1 MAKRSINSNIES
13 HLINNEPFEY
23 AHLVKFERPFHPK
36 NGEFRTNPGRYVFLT
51 DGARDITFDADGDSS
66 AETYRANGI
75 ISIGSYSE
83 TTQARAT
90 NMTLSLAGETLG
102 TSVTA
107 TGDLNNSGTF
117 TIDGDFVDG
126 YTLDFVEK
134 GFREGDKIKVEKAN
148 GTNFADGTSA
158 KVYIISSFS
167 NDNKNITFA
176 RTGTDTDDSTF
187 ITLNSTSFTF
197 TLINEEIRGALLDKG
212 TEEFITSE
220 VTNSTSITLQNS
232 NSKIEIGQLVTGQ
245 GVEDETIVTSINGT
259 SLVVSKTQAR
269 ILAGTKLT
277 FTNPNFINREVF
289 IYKVFLDTDGNIV
302 GNSSVL
308 VFKGIINGTNIQ
320 ENRNASRVQ
329 WNLSS
334 HWGDF
339 DAVNGR
345 LTTDEIHRAL
355 DTNGKPNPDLAD
367 RPEYAYDLGFL
378 HAETSLSTIAV
389 YQTTETEYKLESK
402 RRGGLGGLL
411 GQKKYSIKEIQK
423 QVDNEVDLSVFLQ
436 GKYLPVVY
444 GVQRVNGIPIFADT
458 KSNNSKEVYVVYAIS
473 EGENHGIYN
482 LYIDGAPLVCI
493 DKSDYDVRNTSATN
507 SDSNQLQCYGRAD
520 QGGTLGGAVVT
531 GSTNYTYYDDEEDLY
546 DYGESRYT
554 TTERSVKSYT
564 RRYSNYNE
572 NDITET
578 SVSDSAEGLQHGE
591 TASIS
596 HPYSMHFTFYS
607 GRPQQDAD
615 NNLVTIAASSGFKRQ
630 SDYYSGNEAY
640 WSPNHKL
647 LDTAYAVMK
656 FSIEADQ
663 TTVPDIEYVVKGKVL
678 ECHNY
683 DGTYVPDTV
692 LGASDNHTNFIEGQ
706 SVTVEKSPDGS
717 TWTSVGTFRILD
729 KYQFTTARNS
739 QHYRFRL
746 DSVPSLGTDTYVR
759 LNDGSS
765 NYWHMLTHNNAILET
780 ATSLPSQTL
789 SITSLQT
796 DSNGLLTA
804 TLPSATVTELQAL
817 YPNITSSAST
827 SDAMIQFTGDTDGIF
842 TNLKRALFQATLSG
856 TTLTFVGTSFSAN
869 QSSTGTLS
877 GINIQAAEVFDL
889 STISEVSGI
898 TNTAEIIG
906 SYLEIVETGESR
918 RITAFDATNDYVT
931 IESAFITPP
940 TSSNTFKII
949 GRGKDLRSSIN
960 PAIQTLDLL
969 TNSRYGKGLD
979 LTNDIDLDSVKAA
992 ALLCDTR
999 SDVTMPLSSAASCG
1013 AGDIYKLTD
1022 DGTSSGNHV
1031 ASGEV
1036 LNATSSSSTVVFT
1049 NVSGKFIR
1057 NYENYISYNLGD
1069 VVTNIVNGQSEYY
1082 RVTSGAGY
1090 KATAPSHTTG
1100 TVNGFEHLTT
1110 LTLHKVSGS
1119 GPSTLSVAKDGRL
1132 LTYSLYDSDFVK
1144 YWRYIGWEENRQW
1157 CVTRHQ
1163 TNFIF
1168 DTSRSIFEN
1177 INALLSHYNG
1187 ILSYSNGK
1195 YVLDVETQ
1203 VSTPTASVLNGIQS
1217 NPLYIDND
1225 DIIGSIS
1232 LVDNSQRNSKNT
1244 IKASIADPQN
1254 NFGSR
1259 SVSFFNSDFLKADR
1273 NKVKTGSF
1281 PFTGITSYYNARIG
1295 VEKELIQ
1302 SRYSKE
1308 ISFTVGP
1315 RGLLLKPGEVI
1326 ALTYEPFGFNSK
1338 LFRIENLT
1346 YSANCNTQVK
1356 AREYDDSI
1364 YVITPQIASS
1374 AQKPTPSGS
1383 QNQVAPGTPT
1393 SLSAS
1398 NTKPGIITLNWTNT
1412 TGNTPGTKDYK
1423 EITDST
1429 EIWRAS
1435 TQGSSGNIIDHA
1447 ELITVV
1453 DNAQSYNDALG
1464 EAGTFYYWIR
1474 HRREGKRVSGN
1485 TSLLLTGDFS
1495 TGITGGVPGVAK
1507 VPSPQ
1512 LDVDISS
1519 IQVKFD
1525 DANAL
1530 SPTGAAQ
1537 DVTLTATLRNIT
1549 PNASGVIF
1557 TLVDADQSSQNDV
1570 QFTNG
1575 NATLTDTSSP
1585 YQATV
1590 DASTFEHTTTNKFVK
1605 IQVTDTSGEVFTEL
1619 VSATVTKDGSSGS
1632 IGADAIAVKLEA
1644 SQYVISY
1651 SAQGTETD
1659 TISLSTTLQG
1669 SGEFTGTPYYEFIV
1683 DGSSDQ
1689 NSTTTTYTLPDGDE
1703 PAVNENKTITVK
1715 VRDGSTTGTVKA
1727 TDSISV
1733 YGIESGSDST
1743 TAFLTNSAHVV
1754 PTDENGTIDSSLIT
1768 SGNINDAGGTFKVY
1782 IGTTD
1787 RTTSC
1792 TYTVQSESGVDAT
1805 IGASTGVYTISSTGL
1820 SDYGVAVFRVT
1831 VPSNIS
1837 PTGTSFTIDQTYT
1850 IAKSK
1855 KGNQGANGSD
1865 AKTVTLTASD
1875 YSIVY
1880 DADGANP
1887 DPSGTI
1893 TLTATSQNFTDGHFK
1908 FTGDGITDE
1917 TSYTDGT
1924 TANSDTFSFSVPSS
1938 HFTSPK
1944 LLRVGVS
1951 EGTAASTEIAFDT
1964 INIFAVKEGS
1974 NAYTVI
1980 LDNEAH
1986 ALPADE
1992 NGANLDFTGTGCT
2005 IEVYKGST
2013 ELNGITSGTPT
2024 SGQFKVTASGTGIT
2038 PSSTNG
2044 TSSGDP
2050 VIFADHSGMTG
2061 TSASITYTINIE
2073 NIQTVLKKQTF
2084 TRVDKGATGNDA
2096 QVVKLSASSQIFEL
2110 PKGSST
2116 LTPSSI
2122 TFTASRQNIS
2132 NSTTFTTNPIGINL
2146 GGSGD
2151 TRTLSNSDFGNNTAV
2166 TITATAGSFSDEITV
2181 VKVEEGTDA
2190 ITAVLGNESH
2200 TFQANNAGTVSD
2212 FSGGTTT
2219 IQVFEGATA
2228 LTFTTG
2234 TAGNGQFTVSR
2245 SASGITQSGFSGN
2258 NTTTCTTN
2266 APTAMSGDS
2275 ATITYT
2281 ITGKRANGTAFTLT
2295 KVQSFSK
2302 SKSGADGS
2310 DGDSIKLLKIYLQK
2324 LYSQSQPSTPTDDS
2338 YNFATD
2344 TLTINSTNTSAGW
2357 TQTLPTFAIG
2367 YVIYECEKIVS
2378 GTSADTNVTVDWPA
2392 PSVYNPF
2399 FDLTP
2404 NVYKRSATT
2413 PSTPSSG
2420 TANPPSGWSST
2431 IPSGTDD
2438 VWQSAGTGS
2447 WGASGLSYTW
2457 SAPTKIT
2464 GDQGDPGN
2472 NDPRSAHITI
2482 FNPSSAFSITGPTDT
2497 TTGTPY
2503 NFETGVLTI
2512 GSGGTSGWT
2521 NTRPSSEPYWTAGV
2535 KISESSYDG
2544 AQNVDYLTPS
2554 RVGKIRRFDDDDFEF
2569 EFDGTTRVKYRF
2581 SSSNSFINAGLIP
2594 TDLKNSNIS
2603 ITSGGVLQNAGGG
2616 TLDLDDITDSGNTK
2630 TYAGRAGAAIDS
2642 SNRVV
2647 GNLWNGSVARTP
2659 AEIIDGRDRAVT
2671 GLTSSGVVQ
2680 TTVPVNKGGTGQT
2693 NSNTFLNS
2701 GINISQGSGGVFT
2714 LNRGNGTT
2722 TTTTITKSLLGLNYA
2737 DGADVTANNTAAG
2750 IANQGALAT
2759 RSDVR
2764 AGTHIK
2770 DSGGTILGNDDIKN
2784 SSLDVDISGT
2794 AIKLKIGNT
2803 ETSSV
2808 TATQAL
2814 VGLSGVQ
2821 NNADPTSSNTAAG
2834 IANQGA
2840 LATRSDVLAGSHIKN
2855 AAGSATLGDAD
2866 IITSQGTSN
2875 DTSNVSGRA
2884 SATVK
2889 TEAQVGNNAGINFTA
2904 LVDDLNDPSSS
2915 LNITG
2920 ERITGGVIEGSLIK
2934 TDELNL
2940 ITNGTSSSGVSITV
2954 NSTMSSDYIADLGTG
2969 AGMYMGGISVGSLT
2983 GSSIRGASIHLDI
2996 RAGSSSTNL
3005 YSKYFPIGIKESNQY
3020 YDPGDGYE
3028 SGEDRMNMEFM
3039 YFYTGTE
3046 TLKAYITADSNG
3058 TSSGLNVTCRA
3069 VKFGAEQPNS
3079 FTFTDETGLTAASN
3093 ETTYETSNTI
3103 TLSGFTG
3110 TLTASVSGHSS
3121 AQMSIN
3127 SGTFTSSDTSVSS
3140 GNTIQLRILKPSSD
3154 ATTRSATLN
3163 VGGVQD
3169 TYSITTSGTY
3179 VPDPGDSYGCFAEG
3193 SLIWCGDGNY
3203 KPIEQIK
3210 VGNIV
3215 MTYNQEINGFEPKEV
3230 TYTMTPK
3237 EDEIYKFTFWEN
3249 DKELY
3254 MTDAHP
3260 ILGADHKWY
3269 AMDPF
3274 KCLVEHHM
3282 SAEPLTQNT
3291 ELLYIERELMTVSLK
3306 NIEMVGE
3313 QTVYNLSRV
3322 TDNENFIVDGFVA
3335 HNVRELKP

>member
-36 NGEFRTNPGRYVFLT
+36 NGEFRTNSGRYVFLT

-75 ISIGSYSE
+75 LNVGSYSE

-90 NMTLSLAGETLG
+90 GMSLTLAGETLG
-102 TSVTA
+102 TSVTV
-107 TGDLNNSGTF
+107 TGNLNSSGTF
-117 TIDGDFVDG
+117 ATTGDFVDG
-126 YTLDFVEK
+126 YILDFVEK

-148 GTNFADGTSA
+148 GTNFSDGTSA
-158 KVYIISSFS
+158 KIYIISSFS
-167 NDNKNITFA
+167 NDNQNITFA

-197 TLINEEIRGALLDKG
+197 TLINEEVRGALLDKG
-212 TEEFITSE
+212 TEEFITSA
-220 VTNSTSITLQNS
+220 VTNSTSITLENANS
-232 NSKIEIGQLVTGQ
+232 RIEIGQLVSGQ
-245 GVEDETIVTSINGT
+245 GVEDETIVTSINGA
-259 SLVVSKTQAR
+259 SLVVSKTQAS

-289 IYKVFLDTDGNIV
+289 IYKVFLDTDGSII

-320 ENRNASRVQ
+320 ENPTGSRVV

-339 DAVNGR
+339 DAVQGR

-378 HAETSLSTIAV
+378 HAETSLNTIGV

-411 GQKKYSIKEIQK
+411 GQKKYSIKEVQK

-531 GSTNYTYYDDEEDLY
+531 GSTNYTYYEDEEDFY
-546 DYGESRYT
+546 DYGEQRYSS
-554 TTERSVKSYT
+554 TERSVRSYA

-591 TASIS
+591 TASIN

-607 GRPQQDAD
+607 GRTQQDAD
-615 NNLVTIAASSGFKRQ
+615 NNLVTIAASNGFKRQ
-630 SDYYSGNEAY
+630 ADYYSGDEAY

-656 FSIEADQ
+656 FTIDADQ
-663 TTVPDIEYVVKGKVL
+663 TTVPEVEYVVKGKVL

-683 DGTYVPDTV
+683 DGTYVPDSV
-692 LGASDNHTNFIEGQ
+692 LGASDNHANFIEGQ

-940 TSSNTFKII
+940 TSSNTFKIT

-969 TNSRYGKGLD
+969 TNTRYGKGLD

-999 SDVTMPLSSAASCG
+999 SDVTMPLASVASCG

-1031 ASGEV
+1031 ASGKV

-1049 NVSGKFIR
+1049 DVSGKFIR

-1090 KATAPSHTTG
+1090 KATAPTHTTG

-1168 DTSRSIFEN
+1168 DTSQSIFEN

-1203 VSTPTASVLNGIQS
+1203 VSTPTASISNGIQS

-1254 NFGSR
+1254 NFSSR

-1338 LFRIENLT
+1338 LFRVENLT
-1346 YSANCNTQVK
+1346 YNANCNTQVK

-1374 AQKPTPSGS
+1374 AQKPAPSGS

-1412 TGNTPGTKDYK
+1412 TGNTPDTKDYK

-1435 TQGSSGNIIDHA
+1435 TQGSSGSIVSHA
-1447 ELITVV
+1447 ELIAVV
-1453 DNAQSYNDALG
+1453 DNAQTYNDALG

-1474 HRREGKRVSGN
+1474 HRREGKKVSSGAV
-1485 TSLLLTGDFS
+1485 LLLTGDFNA
-1495 TGITGGVPGVAK
+1495 TITGGVSGVAK

-1519 IQVKFD
+1519 IQIKFD
-1525 DANAL
+1525 DANDL

-1557 TLVDADQSSQNDV
+1557 TLLDADQSSQNDV

-1575 NATLTDTSSP
+1575 NSTLTDTSSP

-1590 DASTFEHTTTNKFVK
+1590 DASTFEHDTTNKFVK
-1605 IQVTDTSGEVFTEL
+1605 VQVTDTSGETFTEL

-1659 TISLSTTLQG
+1659 TISLTTDLQG
-1669 SGEFTGTPYYEFIV
+1669 SGEFAGTPYYEFII

-1754 PTDENGTIDSSLIT
+1754 PTDENGDIDSSLIT
-1768 SGNINDAGGTFKVY
+1768 SGNINNAGGTFKVY

-1805 IGASTGVYTISSTGL
+1805 IGASTGVYTIASSGL
-1820 SDYGVAVFRVT
+1820 GDYGVAVFRVT

-1837 PTGTSFTIDQTYT
+1837 PTGTSYTVDQTYT

-1855 KGNQGANGSD
+1855 KGNEGAAGSN
-1865 AKTVTLTASD
+1865 AKTVRLTASD

-1880 DADGANP
+1880 DQEGENP

-1938 HFTSPK
+1938 HFTTPK
-1944 LLRVGVS
+1944 TLRVGVS

-1964 INIFAVKEGS
+1964 INIFAVKDGT

-1980 LDNEAH
+1980 LTNEAH
-1986 ALPADE
+1986 AFT
-1992 NGANLDFTGTGCT
+1992 ANASGTVSDYSGSGT
-2005 IEVYKGST
+2005 DIEVYKGATALDSV
-2013 ELNGITSGTPT
+2013 SGTP
-2024 SGQFKVTASGTGIT
+2024 GTGEFSVTVTDDTNITAGSVDVT
-2038 PSSTNG
+2038 PSDKATINNHSSL
-2044 TSSGDP
+2044 TS
-2050 VIFADHSGMTG
+2050 
-2061 TSASITYTINIE
+2061 TSASITYSINIE

-2084 TRVDKGATGNDA
+2084 SRSDKGATGLTGASVNIVFIRATSAPATPSDSSGVPTGWSDSPPSGTDLLFAVKGTKAAGATNFTWGTVYQVEGTAVAEIAIYRKASSVTTPTGGSYNFTTNTLTAPTSWSTSVPTLSANGDKVYLSVGLFSGSPEETSATTTWSTPVLYAQRTDGADA
-2096 QVVKLSASSQIFEL
+2096 QAVKLSASSQIFEL
-2110 PKGSST
+2110 AKDGT
-2116 LTPSSI
+2116 VTPSSI
-2122 TFTASRQNIS
+2122 TFTANRQNIS
-2132 NSTTFTTNPIGINL
+2132 TATTFSSSPTVTL
-2146 GGSGD
+2146 SGSGD
-2151 TRTLSNSDFGNNTAV
+2151 TRTLTSANFGSNTAV
-2166 TITATAGSFSDEITV
+2166 TVTASADGFEDEITV

-2212 FSGGTTT
+2212 FSDGTTT

-2228 LTFTTG
+2228 LDFQVNNSVATSAGEFTMT
-2234 TAGNGQFTVSR
+2234 R
-2245 SASGITQSGFSGN
+2245 STSGITAPTVANYSGDG
-2258 NTTTCTTN
+2258 TTTCTTGT
-2266 APTAMSGDS
+2266 PTAMSGDS

-2295 KVQSFSK
+2295 KVQSFAK
-2302 SKSGADGS
+2302 SKA
-2310 DGDSIKLLKIYLQK
+2310 GDAGESIKLLKIYLQK

-2338 YNFATD
+2338 YNFSND

-2357 TQTLPTFAIG
+2357 TETLPTFSIG

-2399 FDLTP
+2399 FDLSP
-2404 NVYKRSATT
+2404 NVYRRSATT

-2420 TANPPSGWSST
+2420 TANPPTGWSST
-2431 IPSGTDD
+2431 IPSGSDD
-2438 VWQSAGTGS
+2438 LYVSNGTGS

-2457 SAPTKIT
+2457 SAPTKVT
-2464 GDQGDPGN
+2464 GDKGDPGN
-2472 NDPRSAHITI
+2472 NDPRSAYISI
-2482 FNPSSAFSITGPTDT
+2482 YNPSDALVNIVKPTNT

-2503 NFETGVLTI
+2503 NFETGALTI

-2521 NTRPSSEPYWTAGV
+2521 QTQQTEPYWESRV
-2535 KISESSYDG
+2535 LISESSYDG
-2544 AQNVDYLTPS
+2544 AQTVTYYVAK
-2554 RVGKIRRFDDDDFEF
+2554 RVGDFTIVDKEDLRIDF
-2569 EFDGTTRVKYRF
+2569 NSLSTLRF
-2581 SSSNSFINAGLIP
+2581 SVDGGTNYTNTGSVPSGIINTNTTANDVGLGNVANERQIKVFRQTSTPTATQVGDIWVDTDDGNKMYVATATGTGNWQVAGAG
-2594 TDLKNSNIS
+2594 TSASNIS
-2603 ITSGGVLQNAGGG
+2603 AGTLQVGRGG
-2616 TLDLDDITDSGNTK
+2616 TGATNLNALSNSRVKINADGTLSYNNTTTGAMTMNTLADGNNIRSRIT
-2630 TYAGRAGAAIDS
+2630 A
-2642 SNRVV
+2642 
-2647 GNLWNGSVARTP
+2647 
-2659 AEIIDGRDRAVT
+2659 
-2671 GLTSSGVVQ
+2671 GLTSTGDVNR
-2680 TTVPVNKGGTGQT
+2680 TVSKSKGGFGEDVSAKTGALSVSAGTFSFGTLPGSVGGTGRT
-2693 NSNTFLNS
+2693 DGKVASIVN
-2701 GINISQGSGGVFT
+2701 QGS
-2714 LNRGNGTT
+2714 
-2722 TTTTITKSLLGLNYA
+2722 
-2737 DGADVTANNTAAG
+2737 
-2750 IANQGALAT
+2750 LAT
-2759 RSDVR
+2759 RNDVR

-2784 SSLDVDISGT
+2784 SSLDVDIVGT
-2794 AIKLKIGNT
+2794 AIKLKIGTT
-2803 ETSSV
+2803 ETSTV
-2808 TATQAL
+2808 TATQGL

-2821 NNADPTSSNTAAG
+2821 NNADQTSSNTAAG
-2834 IANQGA
+2834 ISGQGS
-2840 LATRSDVLAGSHIKN
+2840 LATRNDVRAGTHIKKADGTN
-2855 AAGSATLGDAD
+2855 LGDND
-2866 IITSQGTSN
+2866 IVTSLGTAAAISGQGSL
-2875 DTSNVSGRA
+2875 
-2884 SATVK
+2884 ATKSSVDFS
-2889 TEAQVGNNAGINFTA
+2889 TEVGGAQKPANNATNNGTKINTSGNVTGSMTVA
-2904 LVDDLNDPSSS
+2904 SGGS
-2915 LNITG
+2915 ITIG
-2920 ERITGGVIEGSLIK
+2920 NVTIDGTNGRI
-2934 TDELNL
+2934 L
-2940 ITNGTSSSGVSITV
+2940 IT
-2954 NSTMSSDYIADLGTG
+2954 D
-2969 AGMYMGGISVGSLT
+2969 
-2983 GSSIRGASIHLDI
+2983 
-2996 RAGSSSTNL
+2996 
-3005 YSKYFPIGIKESNQY
+3005 
-3020 YDPGDGYE
+3020 
-3028 SGEDRMNMEFM
+3028 
-3039 YFYTGTE
+3039 
-3046 TLKAYITADSNG
+3046 
-3058 TSSGLNVTCRA
+3058 
-3069 VKFGAEQPNS
+3069 
-3079 FTFTDETGLTAASN
+3079 
-3093 ETTYETSNTI
+3093 
-3103 TLSGFTG
+3103 
-3110 TLTASVSGHSS
+3110 
-3121 AQMSIN
+3121 
-3127 SGTFTSSDTSVSS
+3127 
-3140 GNTIQLRILKPSSD
+3140 
-3154 ATTRSATLN
+3154 
-3163 VGGVQD
+3163 
-3169 TYSITTSGTY
+3169 
-3179 VPDPGDSYGCFAEG
+3179 
-3193 SLIWCGDGNY
+3193 
-3203 KPIEQIK
+3203 
-3210 VGNIV
+3210 
-3215 MTYNQEINGFEPKEV
+3215 
-3230 TYTMTPK
+3230 
-3237 EDEIYKFTFWEN
+3237 
-3249 DKELY
+3249 
-3254 MTDAHP
+3254 
-3260 ILGADHKWY
+3260 
-3269 AMDPF
+3269 
-3274 KCLVEHHM
+3274 
-3282 SAEPLTQNT
+3282 
-3291 ELLYIERELMTVSLK
+3291 
-3306 NIEMVGE
+3306 
-3313 QTVYNLSRV
+3313 
-3322 TDNENFIVDGFVA
+3322 
-3335 HNVRELKP
+3335 